1 MFKASLRSHLTLW
14 FAGLSLLT
22 LMSVGFYVGHIATG
36 QIKQASGNALLST
49 AKSAAELLGAQ
60 LRERQLEVDVLSRAP
75 LLKRGNL
82 DDPDILTSMQLRT
95 QSRAEY
101 AWMGVADADGR
112 VRQAVNGLLVNQS
125 VKERPWFQ
133 AGLRGDYTGDPHEAV
148 LLAKLL
154 PGSPGGEP
162 LRFIDFAAPIRN
174 AQGQVV
180 GVLGAHA
187 HWSWVTKIVD
197 AAVLQK
203 DRMPQ
208 VEALIVDHD
217 GKVLYPELLAG
228 EQLPNLPGTAQN
240 PGIAPGWSV
249 GNGYL
254 TSAVAVPTPTSAGL
268 AWYIAV
274 RQPLDIALQPAR
286 ILFYKL
292 LVLGVIAAAVFG
304 LVAYYLAL
312 YLSRPIEQLARAAKQ
327 VQEQHPDVAFPVDHS
342 VREIAQLVQSIQGMT
357 QSLLGKE
364 RELQE
369 ANASLEATVA
379 QRTAAL
385 TLANAELL
393 KLATH
398 DALTGV
404 FNRRRFDEKLAECS
418 LLFQRTGRTFALLF
432 IDVDHF
438 KRINDT
444 HGHAIGDDVL
454 EQLARLIQGN
464 TRGTDFVARYG
475 GEEFA
480 VLLPEIEEPDSP
492 EIVAENIRAAIA
504 ETPFAVVGQVTVSIG
519 IGLAA
524 SADSNTSML
533 IKRADQQLYEA
544 KGSGRNRVAWSV
556 TAPGSLQPDPA
567 TASALHSR
575 RQ

>member
-1 MFKASLRSHLTLW
+1 MIKASLRSHLTLW

-22 LMSVGFYVGHIATG
+22 LLSVGFYVGHIATE
-36 QIKQASGNALLST
+36 QMKQASGNALLST
-49 AKSAAELLGAQ
+49 ARSAAELLGAQ
-60 LRERQLEVDVLSRAP
+60 LHERQLEVSMLSRAP
-75 LLKRGNL
+75 LFKRGDL
-82 DDPDILTSMQLRT
+82 DDPDILASMELRS

-133 AGLRGDYTGDPHEAV
+133 AGMRGAYTGDPHEAV

-154 PGSPGGEP
+154 PGTTNGEP

-174 AQGQVV
+174 AEGQVV

-187 HWSWVTKIVD
+187 HWSWVTRIVD
-197 AAVLQK
+197 AVVLRK
-203 DRMPQ
+203 DMAPD

-217 GKVLYPELLAG
+217 GKVLYPESLMG
-228 EQLPNLPGTAQN
+228 QRVPNMPQARENHSDTS
-240 PGIAPGWSV
+240 GWSV

-254 TSAVAVPTPTSAGL
+254 TSVVAVPTPASTDL
-268 AWYIAV
+268 TWYIAV

-292 LVLGVIAAAVFG
+292 LVLGVLAAIVFA

-312 YLSRPIEQLARAAKQ
+312 YLSRPIEQLAKSAKE
-327 VQEQHPDVAFPVDHS
+327 VQNQQPGVTFPRDHS
-342 VREIAQLVQSIQGMT
+342 VREIAQLGQSLQGMT

-385 TLANAELL
+385 TRANADLL

-404 FNRRRFDEKLAECS
+404 YNRRRFDEKLDECN
-418 LLFQRTGRTFALLF
+418 LLFQRTGRPFALLF
-432 IDVDHF
+432 IDADHF
-438 KRINDT
+438 KQINDT
-444 HGHAIGDDVL
+444 HGHAIGDEVL
-454 EQLARLIQGN
+454 HQLARLIQDT
-464 TRGTDFVARYG
+464 TRATDFVARYG

-480 VLLPEIEEPDSP
+480 VLLPEIEEPESP
-492 EIVAENIRAAIA
+492 EIVAEKIRAAIA
-504 ETPFAVVGQVTVSIG
+504 EANFASAGRVTVSIG
-519 IGLAA
+519 IGLAE
-524 SADSNTSML
+524 SSDSNTTAL
-533 IKRADQQLYEA
+533 IKRADQQLYQA
-544 KGSGRNRVAWSV
+544 KWSGRNRVSPQTMV
-556 TAPGSLQPDPA
+556 TER
-567 TASALHSR
+567 H
-575 RQ
+575 

>member
-22 LMSVGFYVGHIATG
+22 LMSVGFYVGHIATE
-36 QIKQASGNALLST
+36 QMKQASGNALLST

-60 LRERQLEVDVLSRAP
+60 LRERQLEVSVLSRTP

-82 DDPDILTSMQLRT
+82 DDPDILNSMALRT

-101 AWMGVADADGR
+101 GWMGVADADGR

-154 PGSPGGEP
+154 PGTAGGEP

-197 AAVLQK
+197 AAVPQK
-203 DRMPQ
+203 GLTPEI
-208 VEALIVDHD
+208 EALIVDHD
-217 GKVLYPELLAG
+217 GKILYPEQLIG
-228 EQLPNLPGTAQN
+228 EQLPNFPVSPQN
-240 PGIAPGWSV
+240 PGWSV

-254 TSAVAVPTPTSAGL
+254 TSAVAVPTPSSAGL
-268 AWYIAV
+268 TWYIAV
-274 RQPLDIALQPAR
+274 RQPLDIALHPAR
-286 ILFYKL
+286 ILLYKL
-292 LVLGVIAAAVFG
+292 LLLGLLAAIIFG

-327 VQEQHPDVAFPVDHS
+327 VQDQQPDVDFPLHHS
-342 VREIAQLVQSIQGMT
+342 VLEIAQLVQSIQGMT

-385 TLANAELL
+385 TQANADLL
-393 KLATH
+393 NLATH

-418 LLFQRTGRTFALLF
+418 LLFQRTGRPFALLF

-438 KRINDT
+438 KRINDS
-444 HGHAIGDDVL
+444 HGHAIGDEVL
-454 EQLARLIQGN
+454 DQLAQLIQSN
-464 TRGTDFVARYG
+464 TRATDFVARYG

-480 VLLPEIEEPDSP
+480 VLLPEIEAPESP
-492 EIVAENIRAAIA
+492 ERVAENIRNAIA
-504 ETPFAVVGQVTVSIG
+504 AAHFDTVGQVTVSIG
-519 IGLAA
+519 ISLAH
-524 SADSNTSML
+524 SADSTPSAL
-533 IKRADQQLYEA
+533 IKRADQQLYLA
-544 KGSGRNRVAWSV
+544 KGSGRNRVA
-556 TAPGSLQPDPA
+556 
-567 TASALHSR
+567 
-575 RQ
+575 

>member
-1 MFKASLRSHLTLW
+1 MIKASLRSHLTLW

-22 LMSVGFYVGHIATG
+22 LISVGFYVGHIATE
-36 QIKQASGNALLST
+36 QMKQASGNALLST
-49 AKSAAELLGAQ
+49 ARSASELLGAQ
-60 LRERQLEVDVLSRAP
+60 LHERQLEVSLLSRAP
-75 LLKRGNL
+75 LFKRGNL
-82 DDPDILTSMQLRT
+82 DDPDILTSMELRS

-101 AWMGVADADGR
+101 AWMGVADADGQ

-125 VKERPWFQ
+125 VKERPWFK
-133 AGLRGDYTGDPHEAV
+133 AGLRGAYTGDPHEAV

-154 PGSPGGEP
+154 PANASGEP
-162 LRFIDFAAPIRN
+162 LRFIDFAAPIIDTK
-174 AQGQVV
+174 GQII

-187 HWSWVTKIVD
+187 HWSWVTQIVD
-197 AAVLQK
+197 AAVVRK
-203 DRMPQ
+203 DLTPD

-217 GKVLYPELLAG
+217 GKVLYPEQLMG
-228 EQLPNLPGTAQN
+228 EQLPNLPTSPQN
-240 PGIAPGWSV
+240 NGKTPGWSV

-254 TSAVAVPTPTSAGL
+254 TSVVAVPTPTGTGL
-268 AWYIAV
+268 TWYIAV

-292 LVLGVIAAAVFG
+292 LLLGVLAAIVFG

-312 YLSRPIEQLARAAKQ
+312 SLSRPIELLARSAKR
-327 VQEQHPDVAFPVDHS
+327 VQNKQPGATFPLDHP
-342 VREIAQLVQSIQGMT
+342 VREIAQLGQSIQGMT
-357 QSLLGKE
+357 ESLLGKE

-385 TLANAELL
+385 TEANAELL

-404 FNRRRFDEKLAECS
+404 FNRRRFDEKLAEYS

-432 IDVDHF
+432 IDADHF

-444 HGHAIGDDVL
+444 YGHAVGDDVL
-454 EQLARLIQGN
+454 SQLAALIQAN

-480 VLLPEIEEPDSP
+480 VLLPDIEAPESPDV
-492 EIVAENIRAAIA
+492 VAEKIRAAVA
-504 ETPFAVVGQVTVSIG
+504 AAPFATVDQVTVSIG
-519 IGLAA
+519 VGVSLAT
-524 SADSNTSML
+524 DSTHNAL
-533 IKRADQQLYEA
+533 IKRADQQLYHA
-544 KGSGRNRVAWSV
+544 KAQGRNQVA
-556 TAPGSLQPDPA
+556 
-567 TASALHSR
+567 
-575 RQ
+575 